1 MKKTTN
7 IFTLSLI
14 LAAAFIF
21 SCGGGGGGGV
31 DNAIEDNSFSIGYN
45 ANGAESGTAPSAQNG
60 NGKEVL
66 SVSANTGSLA
76 KAGYLFDGWN
86 TSADGSGAD
95 YAPGA
100 LYNGKN
106 IILYAKW
113 AAIFNY
119 SINSVSP
126 APSLDGAQMA
136 PAISY
141 ATITGLTE
149 KGMSLSDI
157 AIPQMIDGYTITSI
171 GSNAFQG
178 CTNVSNVQIPETVT
192 NIGDSAF
199 SGCSNLTDIT
209 MKGTV
214 PPSVGTDAFAGCVQL
229 AVTVPQS
236 AASAY
241 NSSPSWSTVPILAPG
256 TFSIIYNGNGSD
268 GGIVPQ
274 RQVGMTGVT
283 ILVYGNNGS
292 LTRAGC
298 TFDGWNTKADGTG
311 NRFVEDGSY
320 AGPDNM
326 TLYAQWTHPDY
337 TVEFNGNGAD
347 TEASPATIKVIAPAN
362 TIDSLPATPPQK
374 NGYHFVGWYTQAGG
388 TGDPFVV
395 GSQVITDRTVY
406 AKWTLRPDFTVT
418 YNAPEATTPAGQTSK
433 VVVAPKTTVEELP
446 TAPVRTGYNFGGWY
460 TEPNGKGTQFTAE
473 TPVNDNIT
481 VYAKWNSYE
490 YVVTFDYNNS
500 DRPTGQVKKTVSSPD
515 TSVGTLPTAPV
526 RGGYY
531 FVGWNTAA
539 DGTGDMFIASTPV
552 TANITV
558 YPKWSLNPTFT
569 VTFDSQ
575 GANTAADPSVK
586 EVVAP
591 ATKIDSL
598 PTDPIKEDSIFAGWF
613 TGENGTG
620 DEFTADTVVAG
631 NITVYAKWLY
641 NYTVTFDDRGA
652 DTPVSPTS
660 KTVKA
665 PATTVGTLP
674 TPPEKTNYTFGGW
687 YHGNIDNY
695 GILNLYGEEFKANTI
710 VNMNQT
716 VYAKWIPN
724 TYQITYKDKDGAAF
738 SGVHGNNYP
747 TQYTYGNTTALKIP
761 SKTGWLFGGWYE
773 DSSCTGS
780 VVTQLTQLLY
790 SGDITLYAKW
800 NEYNYTITFNGNGA
814 DVQADPQIKTVASPA
829 TTVGEL
835 PTDPSRTGYDFVRW
849 DLSSNGSG
857 GTFYANSTVSSNRTV
872 YAQWAPQTYQI
883 TYKDKGGL
891 AFSGVH
897 GNNYPTSHTYNSTT
911 DLVNPTKTGWLFGG
925 WYADSSCSGSVLTQI
940 APTAFSNNITLYAK
954 WDRYEY
960 TVTFDGNGAETPADP
975 ASITIESPNT
985 TVGSLPAVNPLRP
998 GYLFT
1003 GWNTQ
1008 QNGQGETFTK
1018 DMVIVSDKT
1027 VYATWVALYTY
1038 SITNNEI
1045 TITGLT
1051 SEGEKLSSINIPS
1064 AIDGKA
1070 VATMGD
1076 NAFKDNISLTSI
1088 TMPDS
1093 ITTIGESSF
1102 SGCTGLTSITIPQG
1116 VTSISDDAFRNCS
1129 NIVTINYNATQCT
1142 IKSKKVYPNNFGKN
1156 DIFYGCTKLAEIIF
1170 GDNVRTIPNRAF
1182 YYCSTL
1188 RNITMVSGVTTIG
1201 SEAFEQCTG
1210 LTSVTI
1216 PNGVTSIG
1224 DNAFTGCTSLT
1235 SVTLPN
1241 SVTRIGGNAFNGCSI
1256 LTNITIPNTV
1266 TNIGTYA
1273 FGSTSITTITI
1284 PNSVTNIGTY
1294 AFYNCQ
1300 RLESIRMERETP
1312 PTGKS
1317 NMFDYC
1323 GLLTNIYVP
1332 STSVDAYKAA
1342 DGWSSYEELIVA
1354 NE

>member
-1 MKKTTN
+1 MAYYIKIFLKEPAMKKTVL

-14 LAAAFIF
+14 LTTALMF
-21 SCGGGGGGGV
+21 SCGGGGGGGGV

-66 SVSANTGSLA
+66 SISANTGSLA

-241 NSSPSWSTVPILAPG
+241 NSSPSWSTVVILAPG

-268 GGIVPQ
+268 SGIVPQ

-337 TVEFNGNGAD
+337 TVVFDGDEAN
-347 TEASPATIKVIAPAN
+347 TQASPSRITVKAPAN
-362 TIDSLPATPPQK
+362 TIASLPSVPPK
-374 NGYHFVGWYTQAGG
+374 KDGFYFGGWYTQRGGAGS
-388 TGDPFVV
+388 PFIV
-395 GSQVITDRTVY
+395 GSQVINSMTVY

-446 TAPVRTGYNFGGWY
+446 TAPARTGYNFGGWY

-539 DGTGDMFIASTPV
+539 DGSGNMFISSTPV

-575 GANTAADPSVK
+575 GANTAADPSIK

-598 PTDPIKEDSIFAGWF
+598 PTDPVKEDSIFAGWF

-620 DEFTADTVVAG
+620 DEFTADTVVSED
-631 NITVYAKWLY
+631 ITVYAKWLY
-641 NYTVTFDDRGA
+641 NYTVRFDSQNPTTPA
-652 DTPVSPTS
+652 DPTS
-660 KTVKA
+660 KTVLS
-665 PATTVGTLP
+665 PATTVVSLP
-674 TPPEKTNYTFGGW
+674 TSPTKTGYTFGGW
-687 YHGNIDNY
+687 YTGTN
-695 GILNLYGEEFKANTI
+695 GSGTQFTENTT
-710 VNMNQT
+710 VTSSRT
-716 VYAKWIPN
+716 VYAKWTPN
-724 TYQITYKDKDGAAF
+724 TYQIIYKDKGGSAF
-738 SGVHGNNYP
+738 SGVHANP
-747 TQYTYGNTTALKIP
+747 HPQTYTYDVRTDLYSPT
-761 SKTGWLFGGWYE
+761 KTGYNFGGWYA
-773 DSSCTGS
+773 DSACEGS
-780 VVTQLTQLLY
+780 RLNNLERY
-790 SGDITLYAKW
+790 SYTADITLYAKW
-800 NEYNYTITFNGNGA
+800 VEYSYTVTFNGNGA
-814 DVQADPQIKTVASPA
+814 DVQADPQTKTVASPA

-857 GTFYANSTVSSNRTV
+857 GTFYANSTVRSNRTV
-872 YAQWAPQTYQI
+872 YAQWTPQTYQI
-883 TYKDKGGL
+883 TYKDKGGS

-897 GNNYPTSHTYNSTT
+897 GNNYPTSHTYDSTT
-911 DLVNPTKTGWLFGG
+911 VLVSPKKTGWLFGG
-925 WYADSSCSGSVLTQI
+925 WYADSACSGSVLTQI
-940 APTAFSNNITLYAK
+940 APSAYTNDITLYAK

-960 TVTFDGNGAETPADP
+960 TVTFDGNGATTSADP
-975 ASITIESPNT
+975 TSIVVESPNT

-998 GYLFT
+998 GYVFA

-1018 DMVIVSDKT
+1018 DMVIVSNKT
-1027 VYATWVALYTY
+1027 VYATWKALFSY
-1038 SITNNEI
+1038 SISNGKI
-1045 TITGLT
+1045 TIKSLT
-1051 SEGEKLSSINIPS
+1051 SAGKELSSINIPS
-1064 AIDGKA
+1064 VIDGKA
-1070 VATMGD
+1070 VVAIGKD
-1076 NAFKDNISLTSI
+1076 VFKDCTDII
-1088 TMPDS
+1088 EIIMPDS
-1093 ITTIGESSF
+1093 IENIGDYAF
-1102 SGCTGLTSITIPQG
+1102 SGCTGITSIIIPNN
-1116 VTSISDDAFRNCS
+1116 VTSIGAFAFSGCTGITNLIIPDSVTSIDNSAFR
-1129 NIVTINYNATQCT
+1129 
-1142 IKSKKVYPNNFGKN
+1142 
-1156 DIFYGCTKLAEIIF
+1156 E
-1170 GDNVRTIPNRAF
+1170 
-1182 YYCSTL
+1182 
-1188 RNITMVSGVTTIG
+1188 
-1201 SEAFEQCTG
+1201 CTG
-1210 LTSVTI
+1210 LTQ
-1216 PNGVTSIG
+1216 
-1224 DNAFTGCTSLT
+1224 
-1235 SVTLPN
+1235 
-1241 SVTRIGGNAFNGCSI
+1241 
-1256 LTNITIPNTV
+1256 
-1266 TNIGTYA
+1266 
-1273 FGSTSITTITI
+1273 ITI
-1284 PNSVTNIGTY
+1284 PNSVTSIGSSIFSGCKKLSRMIVPGNITSITSMFYNCTGLQSVTIENGVTDIGVNAFY
-1294 AFYNCQ
+1294 FCRSLNSITIPNSVTSIGESAFYNCIC
-1300 RLESIRMERETP
+1300 LTSITIPDSVTSIGRGAFSLCSGLTEIIIPNSVNTILSTAFTYCTNLTSIKMKGAP
-1312 PTGKS
+1312 PTLYSSDIFNNCNNLSAIK
-1317 NMFDYC
+1317 
-1323 GLLTNIYVP
+1323 VP
-1332 STSVDAYKAA
+1332 AESVAAYKAA
-1342 DGWSSYEELIVA
+1342 DGWSSYANLIVA
-1354 NE
+1354 DE